1 MIRLT
6 TITAYYDQV
15 GILSG
20 GFTYFARRLQAEM
33 GIDYVFANEL
43 DFVDGKLTGKVKGEI
58 VDGERKALLLQQIA
72 AENGLSLKQ
81 VGHTYTYTSTYTS
94 SYTYTYT
101 YTYTS
106 ASRSSRLVTALL

>member
-1 MIRLT
+1 MYTYVRICIHTYAYVYIRT
-6 TITAYYDQV
+6 HPRVSMQPQKCMHACTCHICIHPCKV

-20 GFTYFARRLQAEM
+20 GFTYFAQRLQAEM

-43 DFVDGKLTGKVKGEI
+43 DFVDGKLTGKVKGDI

-81 VGHTYTYTSTYTS
+81 VVHY
-94 SYTYTYT
+94 
-101 YTYTS
+101 
-106 ASRSSRLVTALL
+106 

>member
-1 MIRLT
+1 MTAYDMTRLT

-81 VGHTYTYTSTYTS
+81 VGHCLIVIIRCCGQWGQRHPY
-94 SYTYTYT
+94 
-101 YTYTS
+101 
-106 ASRSSRLVTALL
+106 AQARGRS